1 MMFRHI
7 SAAAF
12 LVPIALFMPAG
23 AAAGP
28 PNRITILYDAFGE
41 PSPLKKDWGFSAL
54 VEFGGK
60 RILFDTGNDAD
71 LFEHNVKALGVDLK
85 AVDLVVISHRH
96 GDHTSGLGSVLKVH
110 PKVPVYVP
118 ADEPFMAST
127 PVQMYHR
134 GVEALPK
141 HMRYFD
147 GAVPAAVPHGTAWKG
162 ANLIPVDASREI
174 MPGIRV
180 VATTSK
186 VPRTLEMP
194 ELSLSID
201 ALEGQILVVGCSHT
215 GIEAIL
221 EKSPGRPVQMLVGG
235 LHLVTTP
242 EPEIERVVK
251 SLRDKWKVARVAV
264 GHCTGEPGFA
274 ALQRAYGER
283 YIYAG
288 LGTVVPLP

>member
-1 MMFRHI
+1 MLRQS
-7 SAAAF
+7 SAALLATVG
-12 LVPIALFMPAG
+12 LLLSAEAV
-23 AAAGP
+23 AAP
-28 PNRITILYDAFGE
+28 PNRITVLYDAFGDH
-41 PSPLKKDWGFSAL
+41 SALKKDWGFSTL

-71 LFEHNVKALGVDLK
+71 LFEHNVKSLGVDLK
-85 AVDLVVISHRH
+85 AIDLVVISHRH
-96 GDHTSGLGSVLKVH
+96 GDHTSGLARVLKAN
-110 PKVPVYVP
+110 PGVPVYVP
-118 ADEPFMAST
+118 ADETFMTST

-134 GVEALPK
+134 GAEALPK
-141 HMRYFD
+141 RMRYFD
-147 GAVPAAVPHGTAWKG
+147 GETPVNVPHGTAWKG

-174 MPGIRV
+174 LPGISV

-186 VPRTLEMP
+186 VPRTIEMP
-194 ELSLSID
+194 ELSLS
-201 ALEGQILVVGCSHT
+201 LKVPEGQILVVGCSHT

-221 EKSPGRPVQMLVGG
+221 EKAAGRPIQILVGG

-242 EPEIERVVK
+242 DPEIERLAT
-251 SLRDKWKVARVAV
+251 SLRDKWKVASVAV
-264 GHCTGEPGFA
+264 GHCTSEPGFA